1 MLILC
6 LQSARMEAQARTHQ
20 LLVHNKE
27 LLDHIAALVS
37 HLQGG
42 EKGSAQSHSGPHVTM
57 PQVIMHVLIVL
68 CTYKY

>member
-1 MLILC
+1 MFILC

-57 PQVIMHVLIVL
+57 PQ
-68 CTYKY
+68 

>member
-1 MLILC
+1 
-6 LQSARMEAQARTHQ
+6 MEAQARTHQ

-42 EKGSAQSHSGPHVTM
+42 DKGPGQTHQPPHVAM
-57 PQVIMHVLIVL
+57 PQVSLACILLM
-68 CTYKY
+68 